1 MSKQANGPGHN
12 PLDGQAMGTTIKS
25 CFVGAVSSFTAAVVK
40 SALIAWLDRAHH
52 SDSMPFFLPRAAIY
66 NETELL

>member
-40 SALIAWLDRAHH
+40 SALMAWLGCVLVWYLT
-52 SDSMPFFLPRAAIY
+52 P
-66 NETELL
+66 LLVKRSL